1 MRVVSK
7 VCDTTESK
15 EEMSKKA
22 NLGVVHHRITNQ
34 TAALY
39 KGGDYK
45 GSQAFNEK
53 WANYLGNNFKSKKF

>member
-1 MRVVSK
+1 
-7 VCDTTESK
+7 
-15 EEMSKKA
+15 MSKQA

-45 GSQAFNEK
+45 ASQSFNRK
-53 WANYLGNNFKSKKF
+53 WDNYLGNNFKEKKFAAHQNKFSQKN